1 MNNPPT
7 TVLVMNSR
15 AYLMLPA
22 FLDTAGRAHS
32 RNEHGPASK
41 D

>member
-15 AYLMLPA
+15 AYLMWAYARLHEDVSEAP
-22 FLDTAGRAHS
+22 LS
-32 RNEHGPASK
+32 R
-41 D
+41 